1 MKKFRWLLLIAVF
14 ALVAAACGDS
24 GDDTT
29 ADTPAATEAPP
40 ATDAPEP
47 TEAPDEDLTGRTVT
61 IFGPESSEEEAGSFQ
76 DALDVFNARTGIN
89 ATYTGARDFSDQINA
104 QAVGGNPPD
113 IAIFPQ
119 PGKVLDFGA
128 QGLLQA
134 IPSDVADVSY
144 AEWPTAWTD
153 FFTLNGT
160 LWAVPNKSDLKS
172 LVWYLPGS
180 FADKGYEVP
189 ETWDALKA
197 LADEMIANGDTP
209 WCVGIESGPAT
220 GWTFTDW
227 NEDLALRFQG
237 ADWYDQ
243 WVAHEIPFNTPEN
256 QSIWE
261 EILGEW
267 NKEGAVF
274 AAGGSIAATP
284 FGDSGAPLAAGDCM
298 MHRQAS
304 FFSAFIP
311 EGTVFGPDG
320 MDVFYFPAVDPATR
334 PVLVAGTGASAFRD
348 APEVWEVMKF
358 LTSGE
363 YADLRAVKQ
372 SERKG
377 GGLSGYLTANTT
389 ANLDSW
395 LPLEQSFINI
405 LQTGDPARF
414 DASDLMPAAVGAGSF
429 WVEAT
434 SAVNGD
440 KSIED
445 ALQAIEDSWPAE

>member
-24 GDDTT
+24 SDDTSAPAT
-29 ADTPAATEAPP
+29 DATTAATDAPP
-40 ATDAPEP
+40 ATDPPEV
-47 TEAPDEDLTGRTVT
+47 DLSGRNVT

-76 DALDVFNARTGIN
+76 DALDVFNERTGIN
-89 ATYTGARDFSDQINA
+89 AQYTGARDFSDQINA

-119 PGKVLDFGA
+119 PGKVADFA
-128 QGLLQA
+128 REGLLQA
-134 IPSDVADVSY
+134 VPADVAAASQ
-144 AEWPTAWTD
+144 AQWPDAWIGFSTVD
-153 FFTLNGT
+153 GAMFG
-160 LWAVPNKSDLKS
+160 VPNKSDLKS
-172 LVWYLPGS
+172 LVWYEPGRFS
-180 FADKGYEVP
+180 ADGYAVP
-189 ETWDALKA
+189 ETWDELKA
-197 LADEMIANGDTP
+197 LADQIIADGGTP

-227 NEDLALRFQG
+227 NEDLLLRFEG
-237 ADWYDQ
+237 ADYYDQ
-243 WVAHEIPFNTPEN
+243 WVAHEVPFNDAPIE
-256 QSIWE
+256 SIWN

-267 NKEGAVF
+267 NKDGAVF

-284 FGDSGAPLAAGDCM
+284 FGDNGQPLVDGDCY

-311 EGTVFGPDG
+311 EGTTFGPDG
-320 MDVFYFPAVDPATR
+320 IDVFYFPAVDPATR
-334 PVLVAGTGASAFRD
+334 PVLVAGTQAAAFRD
-348 APEVWEVMKF
+348 APEVWAVMEY
-358 LTSGE
+358 LTSAE
-363 YADLRAVKQ
+363 YANVRAAKQ

-377 GGLSGYLTANTT
+377 GGLSGFLSANTD
-389 ANLDSW
+389 ADLSNW
-395 LPLEQSFINI
+395 LPLEQSFIEI

-414 DASDLMPAAVGAGSF
+414 DASDLMPAAVGTGTF

-440 KSIED
+440 KSVTD
-445 ALQAIEDSWPAE
+445 ALQSIEDSWPTE